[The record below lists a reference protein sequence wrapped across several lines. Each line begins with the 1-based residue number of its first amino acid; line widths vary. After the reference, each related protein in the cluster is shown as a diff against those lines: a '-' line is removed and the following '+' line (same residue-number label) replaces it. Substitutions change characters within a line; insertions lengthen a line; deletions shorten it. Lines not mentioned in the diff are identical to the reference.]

1 MARIPTPR
9 SPYTCNSASP
19 LHKLPVLFAL
29 ERNPQAQNQSFG
41 ACRRFRRNAGY
52 PQVSLYET
60 VTGKN
65 FAPDFP
71 LTAEPLGN
79 KIQLQSFDGC
89 DSVEADSPIEHHPGR
104 TGENAHPSG

>member
-1 MARIPTPR
+1 
-9 SPYTCNSASP
+9 
-19 LHKLPVLFAL
+19 LFAL
-29 ERNPQAQNQSFG
+29 ERNPQAENELFG
-41 ACRRFRRNAGY
+41 PFRHFSRNTLCS
-52 PQVSLYET
+52 QVTLYEK

-65 FAPDFP
+65 FQPDFC

-79 KIQLQSFDGC
+79 KIQLQSFDGR